1 MNKPTMTALIVA
13 STFALS
19 LPAVAKSKRMQNSDN
34 EALES
39 ALTSAT
45 PTGEGTGGSMKL
57 ATRAG
62 DLIRDGVFTDD
73 ERQKIRDYY
82 RNRRQENEQN
92 APEVKDD
99 DKGKS
104 KGKKEKGNKEK
115 GKGKSNTMPP
125 GLAKKDELP
134 PGLQMQLEKNGKLPP
149 GLEKRDLPGDLN
161 ENLPRREGR
170 FRRILVDNDV
180 ALIDEE
186 QGIVL
191 DIIEGV
197 VGGD

>member
-1 MNKPTMTALIVA
+1 MNKFIITAIAVTGTL
-13 STFALS
+13 ALS
-19 LPAVAKSKRMQNSDN
+19 LPAAAKSKRMQEQDG
-34 EALES
+34 ETLES
-39 ALTSAT
+39 AVASAA
-45 PTGEGTGGSMKL
+45 PSNEGTGGAMKL
-57 ATRAG
+57 ANRPG
-62 DLIRDGVFTDD
+62 DLLRDGVFTDE
-73 ERQKIRDYY
+73 ERQRIRDYY
-82 RNRRQENEQN
+82 RDRRQN
-92 APEVKDD
+92 DD
-99 DKGKS
+99 GMSKPKKDKGKS
-104 KGKKEKGNKEK
+104 K

-134 PGLQMQLEKNGKLPP
+134 PGLQEQLEKNGKLPP

-161 ENLPRREGR
+161 ENLPRRERR

-180 ALIDEE
+180 ALIDED